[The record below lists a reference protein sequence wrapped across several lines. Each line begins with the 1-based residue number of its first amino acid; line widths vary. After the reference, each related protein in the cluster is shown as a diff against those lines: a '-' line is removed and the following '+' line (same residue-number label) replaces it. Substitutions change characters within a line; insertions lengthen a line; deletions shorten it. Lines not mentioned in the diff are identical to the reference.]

1 MNSLAKPRV
10 GGKSS
15 AGAPFSQGTRM
26 PRTEFIAT
34 GFHVPERVVTNDDLS
49 AIMDTSDEWLADR
62 AGITAR
68 HWVADGEPGAG
79 LARRAT
85 LQALAKA
92 GMKASDLDCIVYC
105 TCPPDHF
112 EPGNGV
118 FLQRELGLSDIPAID
133 VRNQCS
139 GFVYGLSVAD
149 AWIRA
154 GQYRRVLLVGAE
166 VHSRGLDRTTRG
178 RDTAV
183 LFGDGAGVAILGP
196 TDDPRRGVLST
207 HLYADGRH
215 AEKLWVDAPGLA
227 HDPFISEQLIR
238 EGKHHAVMEGR
249 EVFKYASIL
258 MPQSVAAALEANHV
272 TPGDVKLLVPHQANL
287 RIIEMVQKAVGLRD
301 DQVYTNIDRYGNTTA
316 ASIPIALDE
325 ALCEGRLA
333 RGDLLL
339 LTAFGSGFTWASAA
353 VRW

>member
-1 MNSLAKPRV
+1 
-10 GGKSS
+10 
-15 AGAPFSQGTRM
+15 M

-34 GFHVPERVVTNDDLS
+34 GFHVPDRVVTNDDLS
-49 AIMDTSDEWLADR
+49 EMMDTSDDWIVQR
-62 AGITAR
+62 SGIKTR
-68 HWVADGEPGAG
+68 HWVSEGETGVT
-79 LARRAT
+79 LARQAA
-85 LQALAKA
+85 LQALAKV
-92 GMKASDLDCIVYC
+92 GMKAAELDCIVYC
-105 TCPPDHF
+105 TCTPDHF

-118 FLQRELGLSDIPAID
+118 FLERELGLRDIPAID

-139 GFVYGLSVAD
+139 GFIYGLSVAD
-149 AWIRA
+149 AWIRT

-166 VHSRGLDRTTRG
+166 VHSRGLDKTTRG

-196 TDDPRRGVLST
+196 TEEDGRGVLST

-227 HDPFISEQLIR
+227 HDPYISVELLEQ
-238 EGKHHAVMEGR
+238 GKHRAVMEGKD
-249 EVFKYASIL
+249 VFKFASVL
-258 MPQSVAAALEANHV
+258 MPKSVATALTANGLTPADV
-272 TPGDVKLLVPHQANL
+272 TLLVPHQANL
-287 RIIEMVQKAVGLRD
+287 RILEMVQKATGLRD
-301 DQVYTNIDRYGNTTA
+301 DQVYANIQKYGNTTA
-316 ASIPIALDE
+316 ASIPIALHE

-333 RGDLLL
+333 RGDVLV

>member
-1 MNSLAKPRV
+1 
-10 GGKSS
+10 
-15 AGAPFSQGTRM
+15 M

-34 GFHVPERVVTNDDLS
+34 GFHVPDRVVTNDDL
-49 AIMDTSDEWLADR
+49 AQMMDTSDEWIVQR
-62 AGITAR
+62 SGIKTR
-68 HWVADGEPGAG
+68 HWVSEGETGVT
-79 LARRAT
+79 LARQAA

-92 GMKASDLDCIVYC
+92 GMKAAELDCIVYC
-105 TCPPDHF
+105 TCTPDHF

-118 FLQRELGLSDIPAID
+118 FLERELGLRDIPAID

-139 GFVYGLSVAD
+139 GFIYGLSVAD
-149 AWIRA
+149 AWIRT

-166 VHSRGLDRTTRG
+166 VHSRGLDKTTRG

-196 TDDPRRGVLST
+196 TEEDGRGVLST

-227 HDPFISEQLIR
+227 HDPYISVELLEQ
-238 EGKHHAVMEGR
+238 GKHRAVMEGKD
-249 EVFKYASIL
+249 VFKYASVL
-258 MPQSVAAALEANHV
+258 MPQSVATALKANGF
-272 TPGDVKLLVPHQANL
+272 TPADITLLVPHQANL
-287 RIIEMVQKAVGLRD
+287 RIIEMVQKAIGLRD
-301 DQVYTNIDRYGNTTA
+301 DQIYANIQKYGNTTA
-316 ASIPIALDE
+316 ASIPIALHE
-325 ALCEGRLA
+325 ALCEGHLK
-333 RGDLLL
+333 RGDVLV